1 MNKKSKF
8 SGLLSHAIEQK
19 ANQEINI
26 KDNIKILPE
35 LKALIPPLT
44 MAEYDLLE
52 SSLLTEGCREA
63 IILWENKDEFVIVDG
78 HNRYKICQEYS
89 IDFKFQLKEFEN
101 LESVKEW
108 MFVNQLGK
116 RNLTELQKSYL
127 RGLQYE
133 NEKQKTYNI
142 ANLKPFA
149 EVDNVSTSVEQ
160 QNTSERLGELHKVSS
175 RTIIRDEKFA
185 LGLNALTSDDS
196 ELKHKIL
203 NGEIKV
209 ATSFIQKFVDTVGKN
224 ENNKEILIAEFKTK
238 YLNSE
243 GNKPKRTPVTDLD
256 KKRKRLI
263 HKIKQLSSIE
273 LIDKWL
279 IEIDK

>member
-19 ANQEINI
+19 ANQEINV

-44 MAEYDLLE
+44 IAEYDLLE

-101 LESVKEW
+101 LESAKEW

-142 ANLKPFA
+142 ANLKPFT
-149 EVDNVSTSVEQ
+149 EIDNLSISVEQ

-209 ATSFIQKFVDTVGKN
+209 ATSFIQKFANKVGGD
-224 ENNKEILIAEFKTK
+224 ENNKEILTAEFKTK

-243 GNKPKRTPVTDLD
+243 DNKPKRTPVTDLD